1 MTSYK
6 KHPKG
11 YVKNPSVDGK
21 HFFEQAAIGHR
32 KQTCPKLSLILSFQI
47 KRQNFEGTTKQET
60 GGYNLTAKACS
71 TIGAMS

>member
-11 YVKNPSVDGK
+11 YVRNPSVDGK
-21 HFFEQAAIGHR
+21 HFFRASCHR
-32 KQTCPKLSLILSFQI
+32 KQTCPKLSF

-60 GGYNLTAKACS
+60 GGYNLTTKACS